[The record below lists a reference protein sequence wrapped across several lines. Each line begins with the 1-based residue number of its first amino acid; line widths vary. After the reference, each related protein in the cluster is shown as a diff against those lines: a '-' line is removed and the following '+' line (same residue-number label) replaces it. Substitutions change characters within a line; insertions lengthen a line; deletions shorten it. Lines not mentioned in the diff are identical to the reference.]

1 MATSATHLSPP
12 AAMRTFHVAADE
24 AGERLDR
31 FLARQLPE
39 RSRSGIARLVE
50 DGRVT
55 VAGKVATKA
64 GHPLR
69 AGDEIALALIDQ
81 PAPVETAAE
90 AIPLTI
96 VYRDEHLAVIDK
108 PAGLV
113 VHPAPGHA
121 SGTLV
126 NALLHWAREEEV
138 ALDIDD
144 EVRPGLVHRIDKDTS
159 GLLVVAFNDV
169 ALRGLQAK
177 FQTHDI
183 ERRYRAIVLGP
194 NIEDRGTIRTP
205 YGRHPKDRK
214 RFTGRLETAPRE
226 AVTHWRVAQRGK
238 ALVLLEL
245 ALETGR
251 THQIRV
257 HLSESGHAI
266 IADPIYGHALPKNA
280 NGVFSTLSN
289 QELRAARQMP
299 RLALHAAVLGFVHPV
314 TGERLRFESAD
325 PEDFATLVAALR

>member
-1 MATSATHLSPP
+1 MSTPQPVPP
-12 AAMRTFHVAADE
+12 ATRTFHVAADE

-31 FLARQLPE
+31 YLARLLPE
-39 RSRSGIARLVE
+39 RSRSGIARLIE
-50 DGRVT
+50 DGRVS
-55 VAGKVATKA
+55 VAGKVATKS
-64 GHPLR
+64 GHPLK
-69 AGDEIALALIDQ
+69 AGDAIAVDEPAA
-81 PAPVETAAE
+81 PAPTDTAAE

-96 VYRDEHLAVIDK
+96 VYQDAHLAVIDK

-126 NALLHWAREEEV
+126 NALLHWAKEEDI
-138 ALDIDD
+138 ALDVDD

-159 GLLVVAFNDV
+159 GLIVVAFDDV
-169 ALRGLQAK
+169 TLRGLQAK

-214 RFTGRLETAPRE
+214 RFTGRLPSAPRQ
-226 AVTHWRVAQRGK
+226 AVTHWRVLHRGK
-238 ALVLLEL
+238 ALALIEL

-257 HLSESGHAI
+257 HLSESGHPI
-266 IADPIYGHALPKNA
+266 IADPIYGRALPKHA
-280 NGVFSTLSN
+280 GGVFSTLAN
-289 QELRAARQMP
+289 QELRAARLMP
-299 RLALHAAVLGFVHPV
+299 RLALHAAVLGFVHPI
-314 TGERLRFESAD
+314 TGQRLRFESPD
-325 PEDFATLVAALR
+325 PADFATLVAALR